1 MKTMTIE
8 IPAANES
15 ANPHKLP
22 FGGKNPVR
30 EELAVNQRYFL
41 RNGQP
46 WFPVMGEIH
55 YSRYPRKYWEE
66 SILKMQS
73 GGIDIIATYIFWL
86 HHEEIEGALQWDGDC
101 DLRYFV
107 ELCTQHHLKVFLRI
121 GPWCHGEARN
131 GGFPDWLL
139 QKDFE
144 PRTNDERYLAYVR
157 RWYDAIYQQVAG
169 LLYQDGGPII
179 GIQLENEYGHCGG
192 LCGDEGKRHM
202 MLLKQIAQ
210 EVGFDV
216 PFYTATGWGGGI
228 VVEGEMLPVMSA
240 YADHPWAQH
249 THQLPPSIHYL
260 FSADRDDNL
269 VGADLA
275 TQATMLT
282 YTPEKYPYALAELG
296 PGNQCT
302 YHRRPILTAE
312 DIEAFVLVKLG
323 SGANLLGYY
332 MFHGGSHPIGKLSTM
347 QESRETGYLNDLPVK
362 SYDFQAPIRE
372 FGQISDKYRA
382 LKLFHL
388 FLHDF
393 GKQLAQTHVI
403 LPPENSQDA
412 SDVASLRC
420 AVRDHHGSGFLF
432 LNNYQRH
439 LTLEDKT
446 DCAFQIASG
455 AETIEF
461 PTVDLRSGRYCIL
474 PYNLHIGHITLKSA
488 TAQLLCTTTDQN
500 TVYYFFF
507 AYPDLPP
514 QYIFAKEGIQ
524 TIQSHKAVVAAEDDR
539 FSVQVTQ
546 MGLESIITIESQ
558 DGSTIKIV
566 TLTRQQAENCWKTEL
581 WGQERLVIS
590 DGDVTFPDDALQ
602 ICAVETEHLSFALF
616 PNVDTPLQA
625 NGQELDVAQEGIF
638 AKYVVRQDKRDIP
651 VTVQELPG
659 DEHGWK
665 QWEITVPVDEL
676 TKVNDIFLR
685 IDFEGDIARLFL
697 DQTLVAD
704 WFYDGRIW
712 EVGLKRFADQ
722 LTSQKFR
729 LKIFPLLKFNQL
741 YLEQP
746 PHYEQ
751 DSALILK
758 RITAVP
764 QYRVMIQQAEQS
776 AKEKDK
782 VI

>member
-1 MKTMTIE
+1 MKTITIDVSHS
-8 IPAANES
+8 NEPVYLD
-15 ANPHKLP
+15 NLN
-22 FGGKNPVR
+22 FGGKNPGGQ
-30 EELAVNQRYFL
+30 EIAVNSRYFL
-41 RNGQP
+41 LDGKP
-46 WFPVMGEIH
+46 WFPIMGEIH
-55 YSRYPRKYWEE
+55 YSRYPREYWEE
-66 SILKMQS
+66 SILKMQA
-73 GGIDIIATYIFWL
+73 GGIDIIATYVFWL
-86 HHEEIEGALQWDGDC
+86 HHEEIEGAMQWDGDC

-107 ELCTQHHLKVFLRI
+107 ELCAQHHLKVFLRI

-131 GGFPDWLL
+131 GGFPDWLQ
-139 QKDFE
+139 QKAFE
-144 PRTNDERYLAYVR
+144 PRTNDDRYLAYVR

-179 GIQLENEYGHCGG
+179 GIQLENEYGHCSG
-192 LCGDEGKRHM
+192 LRGDEGKRHIT
-202 MLLKQIAQ
+202 LLKQIAQ

-228 VVEGEMLPVMSA
+228 VVEGEMLPVMGA

-275 TQATMLT
+275 TQAAMLT
-282 YTPEKYPYALAELG
+282 YTPAHYPYTLAELG

-312 DIEAFVLVKLG
+312 DIEAMVLVKLG
-323 SGANLLGYY
+323 SGANLIGYY

-347 QESRETGYLNDLPVK
+347 QESRETGYLNDLPIK

-372 FGQISDKYRA
+372 YGQISDKYRA
-382 LKLFHL
+382 LKCLHL

-393 GKQLAQTHVI
+393 GEQLAQTQVI
-403 LPPENSQDA
+403 LPPENAQDA
-412 SDVASLRC
+412 TNVAALRC

-439 LTLEDKT
+439 LALGDKT
-446 DCAFQIASG
+446 DWAFQVVSG
-455 AETIEF
+455 AETIDF
-461 PTVDLRSGRYCIL
+461 PKFDLRSGRYCIL

-488 TAQLLCTTTDQN
+488 TAQLLCTIAYNNTD
-500 TVYYFFF
+500 YYFFF
-507 AYPDLPP
+507 SYPDLQP
-514 QYIFAKEGIQ
+514 QYVFAKEGIR
-524 TIQSHKAVVAAEDDR
+524 TIQSLMAVVADEDDCFR
-539 FSVQVTQ
+539 VQVTQ

-558 DGSTIKIV
+558 DGRTIKIV
-566 TLTRQQAENCWKTEL
+566 TLTRQQAENCWKAEL

-590 DGDVTFPDDALQ
+590 AGEVTFPDGALQ
-602 ICAVETEHLSFALF
+602 ICAVETEYLSFSLF
-616 PNVDTPLQA
+616 PNVDTRLQA
-625 NGQELDVAQEGIF
+625 NGQELDVAQAGIF
-638 AKYVVRQDKRDIP
+638 AKYVVRQDQRNIP
-651 VTVQELPG
+651 VVAQEIPG

-665 QWEITVPVDEL
+665 QWEIAVPVDEL
-676 TKVNDIFLR
+676 TNVNDIFLR

-712 EVGLKRFADQ
+712 EVGLKRFADR
-722 LTSQKFR
+722 LTYQKFR
-729 LKIFPLLKFNQL
+729 LKIFPLLKFNQI

-751 DSALILK
+751 DSALTLK
-758 RITAVP
+758 RVAAVP
-764 QYRVMIQQAEQS
+764 RYRVLIQQDRTE
-776 AKEKDK
+776 
-782 VI
+782 